1 MQSEDDDMILNP
13 STYHADVRPAITQ
26 QNAIGWRQLISGRF
40 GHEWSRIQDDYYARD
55 RRQRG
60 TKQQTE
66 RDTVAITIDNA
77 HLDAMDENVEAA

>member
-13 STYHADVRPAITQ
+13 STYHADVRPAITH
-26 QNAIGWRQLISGRF
+26 QNAIGWR
-40 GHEWSRIQDDYYARD
+40 RIQDDYYARD